1 MNTPSPPISD
11 DLILGILETV
21 HTIALI
27 GASAKPERP
36 SYQVMNF
43 LISKGYE
50 VHPVNPGLA
59 GKTLLDR
66 PVFGAL
72 SDIPGNIDM
81 VDIFRASEA
90 AGDII
95 DEAISV
101 ADAKKISVIWMQL
114 GVKNAAARARAEAA
128 GLVVIENRCPKI
140 EYGRLIT

>member
-1 MNTPSPPISD
+1 MNASSSPTSD

-21 HTIALI
+21 RTIALI

-43 LISKGYE
+43 LLSKGYV

-59 GKTLLDR
+59 GKTLLNR

-90 AGDII
+90 AGNII

-101 ADAKKISVIWMQL
+101 AGAKEISVIWMQL
-114 GVKNAAARARAEAA
+114 GVKNAAARERAEAA

-140 EYGRLIT
+140 EYGRLMT